1 MAGAKLLLI
10 EAAPINAIEISATA
24 IDEWPP
30 LNQSGLYQKVDG
42 GFPLVVFSEA
52 MDSAIVLSPAST
64 FMSAAQSNFKDP
76 QTGDTTLTFGPLGS
90 IVEVFKCYDIIENL
104 VHNSYA

>member
-1 MAGAKLLLI
+1 MPVHYFYLCQFMCSKLNI
-10 EAAPINAIEISATA
+10 YIMHIIEISETA

-30 LNQSGLYQKVDG
+30 LNQSGIYQNLDG
-42 GFPLVVFSEA
+42 GFPLAIFNKV
-52 MDSAIVLSPAST
+52 MDTAVVLSPATT

-90 IVEVFKCYDIIENL
+90 IVEV
-104 VHNSYA
+104 S